1 MTNENKNKRY
11 YWIKLKDTFFTSD
24 TVDFLMSQKNGANYV
39 VLYQMLCL
47 KSVNTQGELS
57 RKIGEMI
64 IPFDV
69 DKIHR
74 DCKYFD
80 IDTIRVALELYIRL
94 GLIYEQDN
102 GILQIANFDNMVG
115 SETQGAIE
123 KRQQKQEKL
132 KEAREKKQAVKISS
146 ERVLLPDGSFQY
158 IDEKRF
164 GGNGLKALNNAG
176 CMCEVCGETEKLVIH
191 HLNGYSNEL
200 KDLIVL
206 CRKCHGKAHSKN
218 GKEEIEQIAKN
229 RNIQGI
235 EQGIE
240 PFYQDN
246 RDKILEIRD
255 KRIDNRDKI
264 EEDDVSDD
272 TTKLQS
278 NSVDYKYIVDSFNTI
293 CVSYSKVTKLS
304 ENRKKAI
311 RCRVKTYGVDTII
324 QCFNKAEDSDFLKGK
339 NDKNWS
345 ANFDWIMEDRN
356 MAKILDGNYD
366 NKRFADTH
374 SKKTTASPDSEEVQ
388 DAYFKQ
394 LEQYGII

>member
-115 SETQGAIE
+115 SETQGAVE
-123 KRQQKQEKL
+123 KRQQRYQKKL
-132 KEAREKKQAVKISS
+132 EESRGIDNGID
-146 ERVLLPDGSFQY
+146 RVYQY
-158 IDEKRF
+158 
-164 GGNGLKALNNAG
+164 
-176 CMCEVCGETEKLVIH
+176 
-191 HLNGYSNEL
+191 
-200 KDLIVL
+200 
-206 CRKCHGKAHSKN
+206 
-218 GKEEIEQIAKN
+218 
-229 RNIQGI
+229 
-235 EQGIE
+235 
-240 PFYQDN
+240 N
-246 RDKILEIRD
+246 RDKILDIRD

-264 EEDDVSDD
+264 EEE
-272 TTKLQS
+272 K
-278 NSVDYKYIVDSFNTI
+278 
-293 CVSYSKVTKLS
+293 VSYDTQKKKTHKTFVKPTLEEVEAYCKERNNGIDAQHFIDFYESKDWF
-304 ENRKKAI
+304 I
-311 RCRVKTYGVDTII
+311 
-324 QCFNKAEDSDFLKGK
+324 GK
-339 NDKNWS
+339 NKMKDWRACIRTWERHNANASKN
-345 ANFDWIMEDRN
+345 RP
-356 MAKILDGNYD
+356 
-366 NKRFADTH
+366 
-374 SKKTTASPDSEEVQ
+374 TASPDSDEAQRELHE
-388 DAYFKQ
+388 DLKR
-394 LEQYGII
+394 YGLI

>member
-115 SETQGAIE
+115 SETQGAVE
-123 KRQQKQEKL
+123 KRQQRYQKKL
-132 KEAREKKQAVKISS
+132 EESRGIDNGID
-146 ERVLLPDGSFQY
+146 RV
-158 IDEKRF
+158 
-164 GGNGLKALNNAG
+164 
-176 CMCEVCGETEKLVIH
+176 
-191 HLNGYSNEL
+191 
-200 KDLIVL
+200 
-206 CRKCHGKAHSKN
+206 
-218 GKEEIEQIAKN
+218 
-229 RNIQGI
+229 
-235 EQGIE
+235 
-240 PFYQDN
+240 YQDN

-264 EEDDVSDD
+264 EEE
-272 TTKLQS
+272 K
-278 NSVDYKYIVDSFNTI
+278 
-293 CVSYSKVTKLS
+293 VSY
-304 ENRKKAI
+304 
-311 RCRVKTYGVDTII
+311 DT
-324 QCFNKAEDSDFLKGK
+324 QK
-339 NDKNWS
+339 
-345 ANFDWIMEDRN
+345 
-356 MAKILDGNYD
+356 
-366 NKRFADTH
+366 
-374 SKKTTASPDSEEVQ
+374 KKTKHNHKLYLCKIKHKDGRAEPQNRLFLCLDQPQPCSQTKQPGQGQ
-388 DAYFKQ
+388 DRRRSNRAMLKPQINECSLDLFFGW
-394 LEQYGII
+394 L

>member
-115 SETQGAIE
+115 SETQGAVE
-123 KRQQKQEKL
+123 KRQQRYQKKL
-132 KEAREKKQAVKISS
+132 EESRGIDNGID
-146 ERVLLPDGSFQY
+146 RV
-158 IDEKRF
+158 
-164 GGNGLKALNNAG
+164 
-176 CMCEVCGETEKLVIH
+176 
-191 HLNGYSNEL
+191 
-200 KDLIVL
+200 
-206 CRKCHGKAHSKN
+206 
-218 GKEEIEQIAKN
+218 
-229 RNIQGI
+229 
-235 EQGIE
+235 
-240 PFYQDN
+240 YQDN
-246 RDKILEIRD
+246 RDKILDIRD

-278 NSVDYKYIVDSFNTI
+278 NSVDYKYIVDSFNSI
-293 CVSYSKVTKLS
+293 CKSYSKVTKLS
-304 ENRKKAI
+304 ESRKKAI

-374 SKKTTASPDSEEVQ
+374 SKKPTASPDSDEAQREFHE
-388 DAYFKQ
+388 DLKR
-394 LEQYGII
+394 YGLI